1 MSNFLLYIFV
11 FFNCQFFL
19 YLYYKYMMGKDILI
33 LKIGTVVMVVIL
45 ILILVQYIFITKKN
59 PQDTPHSQTLN
70 TLTQD
75 NEIIHTRI
83 KSEAEKVQQNKD
95 KLVKELTE
103 TLREKLLV
111 ENFEDAPKCR
121 DMASNIFFLYL
132 TTELLEGKFKPDPI
146 WTNDIFCVY
155 QIKKPVRSLDE
166 SIEGETDL
174 DNYYPLGDIILIKD
188 YPAYLEKY
196 QENLEKYNSQTDVK
210 ECPTQA
216 GNNIDKLKTSLNE
229 VISNLSENNKI
240 EDIKSE
246 LGGVLAKLGEENP
259 EINNLLNTMIE
270 ENNKGGN
277 NKGGNNK
284 TGNNKGGNNKTGNNK
299 TGNNKGGNNTEGFE
313 DHVPKGDSHIT
324 SYDQPAL
331 KGLKLL
337 IKNGRKPVGFELK
350 PVTIIPQSNGENL
363 YVWKPIAPEGYIF
376 LGHMVTIG
384 VTANV
389 PQIDSC
395 HIRAVP
401 RDCLNSISLGNRA
414 VLVSPDIVPPYR
426 ILLTGGEIYFQGMI
440 NQGVEEPLV
449 SYEMTPNCLNVE
461 RDGNDSVV
469 NLMVKVMNLSE
480 DGGAPTNNMP
490 SYEFESNKQQYLDTI
505 RKNMLEH
512 KSLKL
517 NNTLNNPNLE
527 PDVFQEVHR
536 RFTLE
541 ATSDNPNS
549 VLLKIKLK
557 RRALAYGE
565 LSNSDLVKLIE
576 ENQNELLNVK
586 LNINNTVYNLVAS
599 EINSEAGDIDTTKL
613 DLDPNLNIDTRLKEE
628 LEQLGK
634 LAVRNPNH
642 EINLGNLVNLDMDF
656 PDSISQ
662 LNTFN
667 QNHLNPSPSTI

>member
-1 MSNFLLYIFV
+1 
-11 FFNCQFFL
+11 
-19 YLYYKYMMGKDILI
+19 MGKDILI

-70 TLTQD
+70 TLAQD
-75 NEIIHTRI
+75 NEIIHTPI

-166 SIEGETDL
+166 SIEAETDL

-216 GNNIDKLKTSLNE
+216 GNNIDKLKNSLNE

-259 EINNLLNTMIE
+259 EINNLINTMIE
-270 ENNKGGN
+270 ENNK
-277 NKGGNNK
+277 
-284 TGNNKGGNNKTGNNK
+284 TGNNKP
-299 TGNNKGGNNTEGFE
+299 GNNTEGFE

-401 RDCLNSISLGNRA
+401 RDCLNSISLGNRS

-426 ILLTGGEIYFQGMI
+426 IILTGGEIYFQGMI

-461 RDGNDSVV
+461 RDGNDSEV

-480 DGGAPTNNMP
+480 DGGAPSNNMP
-490 SYEFESNKQQYLDTI
+490 SYEFESNKQQYLDMI
-505 RKNMLEH
+505 RNNMLAH

-527 PDVFQEVHR
+527 PDVFQESHR

-565 LSNSDLVKLIE
+565 LLNSDLIKLIE
-576 ENQNELLNVK
+576 ENQNKLLNVK
-586 LNINNTVYNLVAS
+586 LNINNTVYNLVS
-599 EINSEAGDIDTTKL
+599 REINTEAGDIDTTKL
-613 DLDPNLNIDTRLKEE
+613 ELDPNLNIDTRLKEE

-642 EINLGNLVNLDMDF
+642 EINLGNLVNLDMEF

-667 QNHLNPSPSTI
+667 QTQLNPSASPN